1 MDPIASDLARA
12 NMIEQQIRP
21 CEVLDDRVLD
31 AMNSVPREEFVAPEY
46 VGLAFTDTHVPIQD
60 GELMMKP
67 IQEGA
72 MLQALNIKP
81 GDKVLHVGTGSGYT
95 AACMAHMGGEVTS
108 YEINSAIAASAQAR
122 LANYNVNVINEDIF
136 KAALHKN
143 HYDVIAITGALPENI
158 DELKEHLSETGRMY
172 SIEGKDPLMHA
183 ILTCRQADGELRRIQ
198 LADTLIP
205 SLHNAPSKTNFSF

>member
-81 GDKVLHVGTGSGYT
+81 G
-95 AACMAHMGGEVTS
+95 
-108 YEINSAIAASAQAR
+108 Q
-122 LANYNVNVINEDIF
+122 
-136 KAALHKN
+136 
-143 HYDVIAITGALPENI
+143 GATRRHWLWVHRCVYGVYGWRG
-158 DELKEHLSETGRMY
+158 DELR
-172 SIEGKDPLMHA
+172 D
-183 ILTCRQADGELRRIQ
+183 
-198 LADTLIP
+198 
-205 SLHNAPSKTNFSF
+205 